1 MEIQL
6 LFCELISLKNISI
19 RQSDIMKVLTEES
32 EIVPCETIG
41 KEKTTEIQE
50 LLKSHE
56 DQNNDW

>member
-6 LFCELISLKNISI
+6 LFCELISFKNISI
-19 RQSDIMKVLTEES
+19 RQSDTMKVLTEES

-50 LLKSHE
+50 ILKSHE

>member
-1 MEIQL
+1 
-6 LFCELISLKNISI
+6 
-19 RQSDIMKVLTEES
+19 MKVLTEES
-32 EIVPCETIG
+32 EIVPCENIG